1 MLEIHKVPPACLRLT
16 CSYLLAHLRPT
27 TMLSPHGHLGS
38 ILSHIYVVYTANKL
52 FYYFVAVL
60 MHQGSRTYGLAR
72 ALR

>member
-1 MLEIHKVPPACLRLT
+1 MLEIHKVPPACLRLM
-16 CSYLLAHLRPT
+16 CLYSLAHLRPM

-52 FYYFVAVL
+52 FYYFVAAL
-60 MHQGSRTYGLAR
+60 MHWGSRTYSPAR